1 MTAKLTAFQQ
11 ATVDAAVRTLAD
23 PQGARRF
30 LIADETGLGKTVVA
44 RGVIERIRALRP
56 RRGRPFRV
64 YYITSGQRI
73 AHQNRSRLLDFLPDD
88 EVQRALVKADR
99 LCLVPMERRT
109 ASDVELFALTP
120 YTSFPDEKKR
130 QGPGRKDERAFM
142 AMLLNQIAP
151 RLSARL
157 PPKLMQ
163 GRVSDVVWSAQLQ
176 LGRRLAAAAEGKLKS
191 RLRDALVRTF
201 GAPLDETLPAAA
213 RATKPMAF
221 ISRLRRCLSLAVLQA
236 FPPDIVVLDE
246 FQKFRD
252 LLAAHQQDD
261 LVKCLFSGTREHRPA
276 VLLLSATPYRTYATR
291 WEEED
296 DAAHLQLFELVEFL
310 GGDDAGKDARF
321 EAERLFHA
329 FGHCLHQI
337 PRLEQDQARQAAE
350 VARAR
355 QVKKDLEALLTRLMS
370 RTERALVAR
379 MESHDHAAEEFTI
392 ELAAQPAAA
401 DIAAYR
407 HLVDGFDEVDRP
419 DAVPYWLSVPLAAQ
433 ALGPRYQAWKR
444 GKFSAERGIAKITK
458 ASIEHPH
465 AEADWAHPKLRA
477 LKQVE
482 PTHSLVTPWVG
493 PSVEWWPLRGAWAER
508 AASPKLL
515 LFGRFR
521 AAPQSVAALTS
532 LAAEA
537 HALGRGDG
545 AAAARK
551 RRRLRARGAQMPVFA
566 LFHPSPFLTERVD
579 PLLAAGSNLG
589 AVRRSAIKQVSA
601 ALKGVLPIRGD
612 TKKERTRNRP
622 TWIVLANIE
631 RRLGPGTGAAAVWQF
646 IPEVRLM
653 LDQWRNAPA
662 LDWISPTEVRE
673 LADLAISSPAVVC
686 ARALR
691 RHQVAAFT
699 PTELIKL
706 AHLCWNGLRTYLD
719 EPIFYAKASRREAA
733 AESIRRLVL
742 DGCLESALDE
752 HFWMKTR
759 SGQRTAEALI
769 DELFDALKL
778 NAGAFT
784 FRSLHDPGQ
793 GLRVRCHAAV
803 PFGGTDDESYEPAR
817 GVAGANG
824 APARADE
831 IREAFNTPFWPHMVA
846 TTSVGQEGLDFHT
859 WCDRVVH
866 WDLCPSPVELEQREG
881 RVHRYAGLM
890 VRKKLAQVL
899 GADALKGA
907 QRLDSVWSRLER
919 MAEASFLG
927 SSGMS
932 PWWQVAGA
940 TIHRYVFRLPMSRDI
955 ERFKA
960 LREQRLIYRLA
971 LGQPNS
977 EDLIA
982 SLAMGSDDTR
992 KLLQSLVLNLSAYA
1006 RESGLADKRRDVGN
1020 TGA

>member
-1 MTAKLTAFQQ
+1 MTAKLTAFQK
-11 ATVDAAVRTLAD
+11 ATVDAAVRALTD

-44 RGVIERIRALRP
+44 RGVIERMRTLKP

-64 YYITSGQRI
+64 YYVTSGQRI
-73 AHQNRSRLLDFLPDD
+73 AHQNRSRLLDFLPQDD
-88 EVQRALVKADR
+88 VQRALVKAGR
-99 LCLVPMERRT
+99 LCLVPMEQRT

-130 QGPGRKDERAFM
+130 QGMGRKDERAFM
-142 AMLLNQIAP
+142 TMLLNQIAP

-163 GRVSDVVWSAQLQ
+163 GRVSDVGWSAQLQ
-176 LGRRLAAAAEGKLKS
+176 LGRRSAAATEDKMKS
-191 RLRDALVRTF
+191 RLHDALVRTF
-201 GAPLDETLPAAA
+201 GAPLEETLPAAA

-221 ISRLRRCLSLAVLQA
+221 VSRLRRCLSLAVLQA

-252 LLAAHQQDD
+252 LLTAHQQDD

-296 DAAHLQLFELVEFL
+296 DAAHVQLFELVEFL
-310 GGDDAGKDARF
+310 GGDHAGKDIRL
-321 EAERLFHA
+321 EAERLFHE
-329 FGHCLHQI
+329 FGSCLHQI

-350 VARAR
+350 VGRAR
-355 QVKKDLEALLTRLMS
+355 QVKKDLEGLLTRLMS
-370 RTERALVAR
+370 RTERALIAR
-379 MESHDHAAEEFTI
+379 MESHDQAAEEFTI
-392 ELAAQPAAA
+392 ELAAQPTPA

-407 HLVDGFDEVDRP
+407 HLVDGFNEVDRP

-444 GKFSAERGIAKITK
+444 AKFTAERGIAKITK

-465 AEADWAHPKLRA
+465 ATADWSHPKLRA

-482 PTHSLVTPWVG
+482 PTHNLVTPWVG
-493 PSVEWWPLRGAWAER
+493 PSLAWWPLRGAWAEQS
-508 AASPKLL
+508 ASPKLL

-521 AAPQSVAALTS
+521 ATPQSVAALTS

-537 HALGRGDG
+537 HSLGRGDDVG
-545 AAAARK
+545 ATRK

-566 LFHPSPFLTERVD
+566 LFHPSPFLTECVD
-579 PLLAAGSNLG
+579 PLLAAGSTLE
-589 AVRRSAIKQVSA
+589 AVRRSAIKQISA

-612 TKKERTRNRP
+612 TKKKRTRRRP

-631 RRLGPGTGAAAVWQF
+631 RRLGPPATVAAAAWQS

-653 LDQWRNAPA
+653 LDQWHKAPA
-662 LDWISPTEVRE
+662 LDWISPMEVRE
-673 LADLAISSPAVVC
+673 LADLAISSPGVVC

-691 RHQVAAFT
+691 RHQVSSFT
-699 PTELIKL
+699 PTELVKL
-706 AHLCWNGLRTYLD
+706 AHLCWKGLRTYLD
-719 EPIFYAKASRREAA
+719 EPIFYAKAPRREAA
-733 AESIRRLVL
+733 AETIRRLVL

-759 SGQRTAEALI
+759 SGARTATALM

-784 FRSLHDPGQ
+784 FRSLQDPRQ

-803 PFGGTDDESYEPAR
+803 PFGGTDDESYKEPAR
-817 GVAGANG
+817 GAEAHG

-831 IREAFNTPFWPHMVA
+831 IREAFNTPFWPHIVA

-859 WCDRVVH
+859 WCDRVAH

-899 GADALKGA
+899 GTDALYGA
-907 QRLDSVWSRLER
+907 QRLDSAWSRLEQ
-919 MAEASFLG
+919 MAEANFPG
-927 SSGMS
+927 GSGMS

-955 ERFKA
+955 ERFKT

-982 SLAMGSDDTR
+982 SLAVGSDDTR

-1006 RESGLADKRRDVGN
+1006 RGIGLADKR
-1020 TGA
+1020 